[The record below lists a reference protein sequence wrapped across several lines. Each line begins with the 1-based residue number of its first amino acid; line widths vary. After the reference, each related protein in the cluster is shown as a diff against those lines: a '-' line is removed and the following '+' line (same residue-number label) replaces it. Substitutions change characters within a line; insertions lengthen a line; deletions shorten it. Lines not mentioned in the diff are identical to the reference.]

1 MVFRMNLFVE
11 TLKRNGYL
19 RSEILI
25 DAFSAVSRA
34 EFLPKE
40 FEDEASADIP
50 LPIGYGQMGP
60 RPSLVAVML
69 ELLEPRQGQR
79 ILTIGSGS
87 GWVTG
92 LLAYVVGTEGK
103 VIAFERLSEM
113 HIWGQENLEKFDFIK
128 SGQVECILGEGK
140 EGYPIGFPFDRIL
153 VTASAE
159 EVPLA
164 LQNQLML
171 SGKMVI
177 PIHNHLCYFEK
188 RSEGELYKEEYP
200 GFIFMPL
207 ILKSF

>member
-1 MVFRMNLFVE
+1 
-11 TLKRNGYL
+11 
-19 RSEILI
+19 
-25 DAFSAVSRA
+25 
-34 EFLPKE
+34 
-40 FEDEASADIP
+40 
-50 LPIGYGQMGP
+50 MGP

-92 LLAYVVGTEGK
+92 LLAYVVGIEGK

-140 EGYPIGFPFDRIL
+140 EGYPIGLPFDRIL

-159 EVPLA
+159 EVPMA
-164 LQNQLML
+164 LQNQLIL

-177 PIHNHLCYFEK
+177 PIHNHLWYFEK